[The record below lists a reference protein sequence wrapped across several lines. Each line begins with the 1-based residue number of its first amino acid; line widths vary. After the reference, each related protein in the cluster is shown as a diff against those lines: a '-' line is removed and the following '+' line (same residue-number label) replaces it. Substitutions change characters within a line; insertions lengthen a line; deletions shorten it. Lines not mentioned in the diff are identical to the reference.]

1 MEPSKK
7 VAQHIEK
14 TIKQDQPRADD
25 QHSDLN
31 EGKVV
36 DRMLDS
42 VIAYFLR
49 LNISRKLMLGYS
61 SLLALL
67 VIISVYALMNLN
79 RLNALN
85 TSILQTD
92 LPVINASEKMVD
104 AIFAQERYGRRYLIL
119 GTSDVMDLF
128 LAKKAEFEDLLQQV
142 KSTPGGKHLPVDKIA
157 GLHQEYVDIL
167 LARSSPAEIP
177 NGALPKSLEEQI
189 KTRQEKIIAVIN
201 KMASDALVD
210 QKAKTNKTA
219 TIGRIAF
226 KASAVICGL
235 GFILSLAAAMIITH
249 NISGAIK
256 KLKFATGLISQGHF
270 DHKPDIRNKDELG
283 DLAEAFVTMAGRLK
297 RLEEMYLDT
306 SPLTRLP
313 GGIAIESIMNKRI
326 ADHAPIAFCLM
337 DIDNFK
343 AYNDYYGYAKGNE
356 IIQTTAGIIGKAVKE
371 YGNDDDFI
379 GHIGGDD
386 YVVITSPDL
395 YEKICKAIIKEFDK
409 TIPGFYD
416 GKDRKRGYILGENRQ
431 GDKVKFPLASI
442 SIAVVTNEKRELL
455 NHIQFGEVAAEMKE
469 HAKSVS
475 GSVYKVDKRRGDKNR
490 RSNRK
495 LIKLQTRKKARKGK

>member
-1 MEPSKK
+1 MMEKLVKK
-7 VAQHIEK
+7 DPPV
-14 TIKQDQPRADD
+14 ADD
-25 QHSDLN
+25 QHPELN
-31 EGKVV
+31 EGKAV
-36 DRMLDS
+36 DRMMGF
-42 VIAYFLR
+42 IITYFLR
-49 LNISRKLMLGYS
+49 LNIARKLMLGYS

-67 VIISVYALMNLN
+67 VIISVYALLNLN

-85 TSILQTD
+85 ASILQTD

-104 AIFAQERYGRRYLIL
+104 AIFAQERYARRYLIL

-128 LAKKAEFEDLLQQV
+128 LGKKKEFEDLLEQV
-142 KSTPGGKHLPVDKIA
+142 KSTPEGRHLPVDKIA

-167 LARSSPAEIP
+167 LARSSPAEIS
-177 NGALPKSLEEQI
+177 GGSLPKSLEERI
-189 KTRQEKIIAVIN
+189 KAQQEKIIAVIN
-201 KMASDALVD
+201 KMASDALVA
-210 QKAKTNKTA
+210 QNAKTGKTA

-226 KASAVICGL
+226 KASAVLCGL
-235 GFILSLAAAMIITH
+235 GFFLSLAAAMIITR

-256 KLKFATGLISQGHF
+256 KLTFATGMISQGQF

-283 DLAEAFVTMAGRLK
+283 DLAKAFVTMAGRLK

-313 GGIAIESIMNKRI
+313 GGIAIESVMNKRI
-326 ADHAPIAFCLM
+326 ASNVPIAFCLM

-343 AYNDYYGYAKGNE
+343 AYNDHYGYAKGNE
-356 IIQTTAGIIGKAVKE
+356 IIQTTAGIIGKAVADC
-371 YGNDDDFI
+371 GNHDDFT

-386 YVVITSPDL
+386 YVVITSPDH
-395 YEKICKAIIKEFDK
+395 YEKICKTIIKDFDE
-409 TIPGFYD
+409 TIPDFY
-416 GKDRKRGYILGENRQ
+416 GKKDRERGYILGENRQ

-469 HAKSVS
+469 LAKSVS
-475 GSVYKVDKRRGDKNR
+475 GSVYMVDQRRGDKGR

-495 LIKLQTRKKARKGK
+495 LIKLQNDKKEEKGK

>member
-1 MEPSKK
+1 MGNLTRK
-7 VAQHIEK
+7 
-14 TIKQDQPRADD
+14 DQSAADD
-25 QHSDLN
+25 RHADLN
-31 EGKVV
+31 EAKAV
-36 DRMLDS
+36 DRMMGF
-42 VIAYFLR
+42 IIGYFLR
-49 LNISRKLMLGYS
+49 LNIARKLMLGYS

-104 AIFAQERYGRRYLIL
+104 AIFAQERYARRYLIL
-119 GTSDVMDLF
+119 GTPDVMDLF
-128 LAKKAEFEDLLQQV
+128 SAKKKEFEGLLEQV
-142 KSTPGGKHLPVDKIA
+142 RSTPGGKHLPVDEIA
-157 GLHQEYVDIL
+157 GLHREYVDIL
-167 LARSSPAEIP
+167 LARSSPAEIS
-177 NGALPKSLEEQI
+177 GGLLPKSLEERI

-201 KMASDALVD
+201 KMSSDALVA
-210 QKAKTNKTA
+210 QNVKTSKTA

-226 KASAVICGL
+226 KASAVLCGL
-235 GFILSLAAAMIITH
+235 GFLLSLAAAMIITR

-256 KLKFATGLISQGHF
+256 KLTFATGLISQGQF

-283 DLAEAFVTMAGRLK
+283 DLAKAFVTMAGRLK

-313 GGIAIESIMNKRI
+313 GGIAIESVMNKRI
-326 ADHAPIAFCLM
+326 ADNVPIAFCLM

-343 AYNDYYGYAKGNE
+343 ALNDHYGYAKGNE
-356 IIQTTAGIIGKAVKE
+356 IIRTTAAIIGKAVADH
-371 YGNDDDFI
+371 GNDDDFT

-386 YVVITSPDL
+386 YVVITSPDR
-395 YEKICKAIIKEFDK
+395 YGKICEAIISNFDE

-416 GKDRKRGYILGENRQ
+416 GADRKRGYILGENRQ

-469 HAKSVS
+469 HAKSVA
-475 GSVYKVDKRRGDKNR
+475 GSVYMVDQRRGNKGR

-495 LIKLQTRKKARKGK
+495 LIQLQTHKKTNKGT